1 MADESWDDI
10 VTEAETSGFGEPAPL
25 GTYEVKIISAEA
37 GESSNKKT
45 PQIKLKLKITK
56 GPHAGKPATTYGH
69 TYWKTPAAAWSVVG
83 NCNAVGISNET
94 LKAKQPT
101 LAQIAAVMVGKIV
114 NVTTMQEV
122 DRKNN
127 DEPVTLRDGSPKIVV
142 KGTMQQKDGG
152 AVPVTSFPAVAAQ
165 SNGYGAPTTPTVPTV
180 PTAPA
185 PF

>member
-10 VTEAETSGFGEPAPL
+10 VAEAETSGFGEPAPL

-69 TYWKTPAAAWSVVG
+69 TFWKTQAAAWSVVG

-94 LKAKQPT
+94 LKAKKPT
-101 LAQIAAVMVGKIV
+101 LAQIAAVMVDKVV
-114 NVTTMQEV
+114 NVTTVHEV
-122 DRKNN
+122 DRATK
-127 DEPVTLRDGSPKIVV
+127 EVKTSRDGSAVIVV
-142 KGTMQQKDGG
+142 KGTMQAKEGG
-152 AVPVTSFPAVAAQ
+152 AIPVTTFPAVAA
-165 SNGYGAPTTPTVPTV
+165 NVTAGYGAPTTPTVPTV

>member
-1 MADESWDDI
+1 M
-10 VTEAETSGFGEPAPL
+10 
-25 GTYEVKIISAEA
+25 KIISAEA

-69 TYWKTPAAAWSVVG
+69 TFWKTQAAAWSVVG

-94 LKAKQPT
+94 LKAKKPT
-101 LAQIAAVMVGKIV
+101 LAQIAAVLVDKK
-114 NVTTMQEV
+114 EV
-122 DRKNN
+122 K
-127 DEPVTLRDGSPKIVV
+127 TSRDGSAVIVV
-142 KGTMQQKDGG
+142 KGTMQAKEGG
-152 AVPVTSFPAVAAQ
+152 AIPVTTFPAVAA
-165 SNGYGAPTTPTVPTV
+165 NVTAGYAAPTTPTVPTV